1 MGVAWEIA
9 RLPEELVLVALART
23 SPRTPPFP
31 RPSAP
36 QPTPTISGRASCP
49 PTAFRRSPMVSR
61 RALPRPHPRR
71 NSSSAFPPA
80 PRFSRETGAKCYMI
94 SVRNLFIMWGNTP
107 EYWSWI
113 PLQDSRVWIELP
125 TIEVHLDGSFLR
137 AYLKLTLCCNMMFL
151 NSAVTWMTEDGL
163 ALSEVS
169 QSLSRR
175 SQKARHNGFCLDVI
189 CLDAEQ
195 IHISG

>member
-80 PRFSRETGAKCYMI
+80 PRFSRSGSCMWLDRETGAKCYMI

-125 TIEVHLDGSFLR
+125 TIEVDLGMLLELCLRLCQREVIVSCLMQTLYDGFIWLPDEVKEL
-137 AYLKLTLCCNMMFL
+137 YLSIILL
-151 NSAVTWMTEDGL
+151 W
-163 ALSEVS
+163 
-169 QSLSRR
+169 
-175 SQKARHNGFCLDVI
+175 
-189 CLDAEQ
+189 
-195 IHISG
+195 